1 MIELAP
7 NRKQGLALAN
17 PLIAA
22 SGAIGFG
29 GEAADLVALERFGA
43 LVTAPISLRPRRGSA
58 PPRLAPTPGGMLLQT
73 GGQSPGW
80 RRVAEQHGGAWARS
94 RAPII
99 AHISGHTS
107 LGELARRAEAT
118 RGIAGLELDLDGA
131 ESLPLLAALRRA
143 SELPILV
150 RLPYHG
156 AGLAARA
163 VEAGADA
170 LVCIMPPRG
179 TTVLTGGHS
188 ASSAAHGRAED
199 GGSSA
204 GGQLVEGS
212 LFGPLVRALALQTL
226 RETVDALAVV
236 VGETGE
242 FGESRRT
249 PSPSAGANAA
259 PREARAEGN
268 VSGLPSMQDGS
279 AAVPARTAQSAPLWG
294 AAVRMRGGPAV
305 PLIACGGVHS
315 AEDVMAL
322 LAAGASAVMVDS
334 LAWVAPHALNAL
346 LARDYGQSK

>member
-7 NRKQGLALAN
+7 NRKQGLPLAN
-17 PLIAA
+17 PLLAA

-58 PPRLAPTPGGMLLQT
+58 PPRLAPTPGGMLLHAGEQN
-73 GGQSPGW
+73 SGW

-99 AHISGHTS
+99 AHIIGRTS

-118 RGIAGLELDLDGA
+118 RAIAGLEFDLDGP
-131 ESLPLLAALRRA
+131 ESLTLLAALRRA

-150 RLPYHG
+150 RLPYQG
-156 AGLAARA
+156 AALAVRA

-170 LVCIMPPRG
+170 LVCIAPPRG
-179 TTVLTGGHS
+179 MTRMGAGAHDVRP
-188 ASSAAHGRAED
+188 SAAGQRDPGPLHRGADDVRP
-199 GGSSA
+199 SA
-204 GGQLVEGS
+204 AGLVEGS

-226 RETVDALAVV
+226 REVRDALAAV
-236 VGETGE
+236 VGEAGE
-242 FGESRRT
+242 F
-249 PSPSAGANAA
+249 
-259 PREARAEGN
+259 
-268 VSGLPSMQDGS
+268 V
-279 AAVPARTAQSAPLWG
+279 
-294 AAVRMRGGPAV
+294 PAV
-305 PLIACGGVHS
+305 PVIACGGVHC
-315 AEDVMAL
+315 AEDVEAL

-334 LAWVAPHALNAL
+334 LAWVAPRALNAL